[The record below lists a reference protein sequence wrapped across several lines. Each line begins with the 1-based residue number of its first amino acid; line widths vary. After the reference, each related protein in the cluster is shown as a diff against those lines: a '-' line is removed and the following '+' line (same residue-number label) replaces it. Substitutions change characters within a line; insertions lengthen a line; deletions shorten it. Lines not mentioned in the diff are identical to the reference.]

1 MKKFTL
7 LLTLGLALILGGCG
21 TKRQYF
27 EPETISGKIKLSQDL
42 PSYIKSANANAATLN
57 NGNIITKDGLDTSV
71 KLPQDFSLLNKNGE
85 FLISADIYGDLN
97 VTDGSNATVYQGK
110 FPTAI
115 VSASM
120 EGNLLAAISA
130 ANHIYLIDIV
140 QAKTLMEY
148 KSSEIYAVDSRVVAP
163 YFMSSLII
171 YPSLDGKIYIVQKD
185 TGRILRDVVV
195 SSENFFNNIIF
206 LDVVGDNM
214 IAATAK
220 KLIVIN
226 PQQTVYYDGEIKNV
240 LVNNDEIYIFK
251 KDGNIV
257 KTDLGLKQK
266 NEVNFKFAIF
276 SDATAL
282 GDQLYIVEKTGYI
295 IKTDLDLGNTKIY
308 ELNDEIEDK
317 SFMGKGAFYYDDEF
331 VKFE

>member
-7 LLTLGLALILGGCG
+7 LLTLGLVLILSGCG

-27 EPETISGKIKLSQDL
+27 EPETITGEINLSHNL
-42 PSYIKSANANAATLN
+42 PSYIKSANSNAATLN
-57 NGNIITKDGLDTSV
+57 NGNIITKDGIDTNV
-71 KLPQDFSLLNKNGE
+71 KLPENFSLLNKNGD
-85 FLISADIYGDLN
+85 FLISADVKGNLN
-97 VTDGSNATVYQGK
+97 VIDRSNTSVYQGK

-115 VSASM
+115 VAASL

-130 ANHIYLIDIV
+130 ANHIYLVDIV
-140 QAKTLMEY
+140 QAKTIMEY

-163 YFMSSLII
+163 YFMSSLIV
-171 YPSLDGKIYIVQKD
+171 YPSLDGRIYIVQKD

-206 LDVVGDNM
+206 LDVVNDNM

-220 KLIVIN
+220 KLISIN

-240 LVNNDEIYIFK
+240 LINNDEIYIFK

-257 KTDLGLKQK
+257 RTDLGLKQK
-266 NEVNFKFAIF
+266 NEANFKFAIF
-276 SDATAL
+276 SDAVAI
-282 GDQLYIVEKTGYI
+282 GDKLYIIEKTGYI
-295 IKTDLDLGNTKIY
+295 IKTNLDLGDAKIY

-317 SFMGKGAFYYDDEF
+317 SFMGKDAFYYDDEF